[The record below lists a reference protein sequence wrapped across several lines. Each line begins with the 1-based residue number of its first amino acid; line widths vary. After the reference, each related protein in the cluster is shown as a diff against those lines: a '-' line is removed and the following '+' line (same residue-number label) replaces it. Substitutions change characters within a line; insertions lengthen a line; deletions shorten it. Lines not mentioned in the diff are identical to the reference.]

1 MAKTTGTTAKPA
13 SKGAKPA
20 VKPAAK
26 EVEPAV
32 APGVGIKELSAALGR
47 SPKSVRA
54 SIRRI
59 KGGAQVGQGG
69 RYRWESISDPE
80 YVALLDQLQAPSK
93 SDDEDE

>member
-1 MAKTTGTTAKPA
+1 MAKTTST
-13 SKGAKPA
+13 KPA

-32 APGVGIKELSAALGR
+32 APGVGITELSATLGR
-47 SPKSVRA
+47 TPKSVRA

-69 RYRWESISDPE
+69 RYRWDSETDPE
-80 YVALLDQLQAPSK
+80 YVSLLAELQAPSK
-93 SDDEDE
+93 ADEDEDE